1 MKSGFYHNTPLAFA
15 IFGGTGDLT
24 KRKLIPALFS
34 LVKEK
39 RISDE
44 ISIVLVGRR
53 NKDVIEFKEEL
64 LEFVKAYSRHKVKK
78 DDWEAFAEK
87 INYCRFDFEDEERG
101 YNDLAKILEN
111 CHDRIFIWQWHPG
124 FLKLSLKTLKNTILL
139 KGIRVFREL

>member
-64 LEFVKAYSRHKVKK
+64 LEFVKAYSRHKVKRMT
-78 DDWEAFAEK
+78 EK
-87 INYCRFDFEDEERG
+87 
-101 YNDLAKILEN
+101 
-111 CHDRIFIWQWHPG
+111 H
-124 FLKLSLKTLKNTILL
+124 LL
-139 KGIRVFREL
+139 KKLITAGLISKMKKEDTMIWLKF